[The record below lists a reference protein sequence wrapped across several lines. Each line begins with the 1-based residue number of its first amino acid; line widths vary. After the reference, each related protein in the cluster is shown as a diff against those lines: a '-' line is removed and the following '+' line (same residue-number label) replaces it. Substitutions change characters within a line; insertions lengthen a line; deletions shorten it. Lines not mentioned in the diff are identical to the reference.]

1 MNEAIQIELNRA
13 GLSLFKDENGLFL
26 SDGDMT
32 LRVDFS
38 SIARRVSS
46 GGLKNELLI
55 KACKVKAFSPFVV
68 DATAGLGEDS
78 MLLAAAG
85 YDVVLYEKNPVI
97 ALLLKDA
104 LACAHAD
111 KALGCAARRM
121 QFIEADSIEAMHNL
135 PMRPDVIYLDPMFPE
150 RKKSAAVK
158 KKFQLL
164 HRLEAPCDDEDALL
178 YAAIDAKPSKVVIK
192 RPLKASFLG
201 DIKPSYSLQGKA
213 IRYDCIVLT

>member
-1 MNEAIQIELNRA
+1 
-13 GLSLFKDENGLFL
+13 
-26 SDGDMT
+26 
-32 LRVDFS
+32 
-38 SIARRVSS
+38 
-46 GGLKNELLI
+46 
-55 KACKVKAFSPFVV
+55 
-68 DATAGLGEDS
+68 

-85 YDVVLYEKNPVI
+85 YEVVIYEKNPVI

-104 LACAHAD
+104 LARIQDD
-111 KALGCAARRM
+111 KALGRAARRM
-121 QFIEADSIEAMHNL
+121 QFIEADSIEAMQNL

-178 YAAIDAKPSKVVIK
+178 YAAIDAKPSRVVIK
-192 RPLKASFLG
+192 RPLKAPFFG